1 MGVGSVGKFAPAIP
15 PSGKAGNGH
24 GALSRARAGSIAL
37 RGQFNPETG
46 GAETMKFVIV
56 IQPAEDGS
64 WWVRV
69 PELPGCFSAG
79 ATRAEAAENAREAIE
94 GHIAVLRQFGDL
106 IPDGLEGGSVAEIVE
121 VLEAR

>member
-1 MGVGSVGKFAPAIP
+1 
-15 PSGKAGNGH
+15 
-24 GALSRARAGSIAL
+24 
-37 RGQFNPETG
+37 
-46 GAETMKFVIV
+46 MKFVIV

-79 ATRAEAAENAREAIE
+79 ATREEAAENAREAIE
-94 GHIAVLRQFGDL
+94 GHIAVLRQFGDPV
-106 IPDGLEGGSVAEIVE
+106 PDGLEGDSVAEIVE